1 LSAYSQYSDNELVRF
16 LRENEDRIA
25 FEELFNRYW
34 NKLLIQAIIK
44 LESEV
49 EAEEVVQDIFMNLW
63 RRRKTLVLKNTFHTY
78 IASCVKYEI
87 FSKLAQRQKER
98 TFLKNSSHSSSKGEE
113 NPTEEWI
120 DFNATQATIE
130 KTVKSLP
137 EKCQLVFRLSREEG
151 YSQKEI
157 AAKLKI
163 STKTVEAH
171 ITKAL
176 RVIRYSIQNFLMI
189 LLF

>member
-1 LSAYSQYSDNELVRF
+1 
-16 LRENEDRIA
+16 
-25 FEELFNRYW
+25 
-34 NKLLIQAIIK
+34 
-44 LESEV
+44 
-49 EAEEVVQDIFMNLW
+49 
-63 RRRKTLVLKNTFHTY
+63 
-78 IASCVKYEI
+78 
-87 FSKLAQRQKER
+87 
-98 TFLKNSSHSSSKGEE
+98 
-113 NPTEEWI
+113 
-120 DFNATQATIE
+120 
-130 KTVKSLP
+130 
-137 EKCQLVFRLSREEG
+137 LVFRLSREEG